1 MKKEDFQAG
10 LDLLAQP
17 VLPLVSMV
25 QFLYLTGEFATVA
38 EVIEEMPEPI
48 ETGYAV
54 YEQPRE
60 LLRRHGQTLALL
72 EQLKGGEAMTEQVVD
87 DTGRAVDR
95 MTALTALVGQRV
107 VEAELEPINSLLC
120 GPCGCTLCCTGPDK
134 SMAQE
139 FFEIPLRDGETALFA
154 VPVHDSG
161 DTRACLAMD
170 DDPLQLDGAPFYRM
184 AGPGLVHW
192 QSGWSLILPRSSS
205 CPSLAEDGRCRVYA
219 DRPLVCRRP
228 QIFCYIVEPT
238 GREGEFRLRNSLL
251 AVSDCPYVQLLQD
264 EIAAYAAANEL
275 ELVIRGNKQ

>member
-10 LDLLAQP
+10 LDLLGQP

-60 LLRRHGQTLALL
+60 LLRRHGPTLALL
-72 EQLKGGEAMTEQVVD
+72 EQLKTDKAMVEQVVD

-120 GPCGCTLCCTGPDK
+120 GPCGCTLCCTGPDE

-139 FFEIPLRDGETALFA
+139 FFEIPLQDEETALFA
-154 VPVHDSG
+154 VPVHDNAG
-161 DTRACLAMD
+161 TRARLAMD
-170 DDPLQLDGAPFYRM
+170 DDPLQLDGVPFYRM

-192 QSGWSLILPRSSS
+192 RNGWSLILPRSSS
-205 CPSLAEDGRCRVYA
+205 CPSLAADGRCQVYV

-238 GREGEFRLRNSLL
+238 GREREFRFRNSLL